1 MTLMKKLSNSYQL
14 GLFVGLL
21 GLFAVLL
28 TACGPSPEDVKRCE
42 QHFQAK
48 SYKIAEQYCKK
59 SAKAGD
65 ESAQYNY
72 AMMLY
77 RGLGV
82 EVNSEEASK
91 WMKRSARQ
99 GYQKAEFHNAIYF
112 LTTKDESVSLKQKQA
127 ALKTMQNFAEQG
139 DKVAQYW
146 MGNTF
151 YFGYIDDKKSYNEA
165 VYWYQLAVEQ
175 GSYQAMNNLAW
186 LKVVSQGTELFD
198 PERGLELSLQVIE
211 QYPENHGYLDTL
223 AAAYAANGQFDKA
236 TATQLKVI
244 ELASHDDCE
253 KCDKLVDYY
262 QVRLQLYLNKKPV
275 IKSLEN

>member
-14 GLFVGLL
+14 GLLVGLL
-21 GLFAVLL
+21 GLFALML
-28 TACGPSPEDVKRCE
+28 AACGASPEDVKRCE
-42 QHFQAK
+42 QHYHAK
-48 SYKIAEQYCKK
+48 SYKIAAKYCKK
-59 SAKAGD
+59 GAKSGD
-65 ESAQYNY
+65 ESAQYHY

-82 EVNSEEASK
+82 EVDSQEASK

-112 LTTKDESVSLKQKQA
+112 LTTKDDSVSLQQKQD

-151 YFGYIDDKKSYNEA
+151 YFGYIEGRKSYNEA

-198 PERGLELSLQVIE
+198 PEQGLELALQVIE
-211 QYPENHGYLDTL
+211 KYPESHGYLDTL
-223 AAAYAANGQFDKA
+223 AAAYAANGQFEKA

-244 ELASHDDCE
+244 ELASYDDCE